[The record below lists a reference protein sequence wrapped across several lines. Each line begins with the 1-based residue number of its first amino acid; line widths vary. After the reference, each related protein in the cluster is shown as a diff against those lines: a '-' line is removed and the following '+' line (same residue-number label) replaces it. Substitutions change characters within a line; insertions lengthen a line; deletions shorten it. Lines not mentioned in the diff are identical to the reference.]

1 MILMEGASIVG
12 EASIGETVYVFP
24 IRLNSWRPKISS
36 PLMTSMAASTIASY
50 RRLISS
56 ALNS

>member
-1 MILMEGASIVG
+1 MTLMEGASIVG

-24 IRLNSWRPKISS
+24 IRLNSWCPKMSL
-36 PLMTSMAASTIASY
+36 PLMASMAASTIASC

-56 ALNS
+56 ALNP